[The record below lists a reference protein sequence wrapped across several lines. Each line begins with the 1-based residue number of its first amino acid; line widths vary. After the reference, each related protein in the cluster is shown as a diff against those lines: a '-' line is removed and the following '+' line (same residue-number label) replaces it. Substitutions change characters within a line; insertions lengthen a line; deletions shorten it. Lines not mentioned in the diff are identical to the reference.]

1 MAILYFLLFLLGLV
15 CFIVGAFT
23 AEPRRINIVSLG
35 LAFCAAAW
43 TVQAA
48 TAAF

>member
-1 MAILYFLLFLLGLV
+1 MNALFFVLFLLGLV
-15 CFIVGAFT
+15 CFLVGCVT
-23 AEPRRINIVSLG
+23 SEPRGVNIISLG

-48 TAAF
+48 QAAF